1 MSGLEILPTRSTYSA
16 GESVE
21 IEVRGAAGPG
31 DLVVRQLGDEVLR
44 VPYSGEPSL
53 VLGWLP
59 VGTFGVELV
68 LAEQSARTAVEVT
81 MDARA
86 RLRYGFVVDYS
97 PDRDLR
103 GISDTVRRLHL
114 TDVQFYD
121 WAYRHADLLGGGEE
135 YRDALDQPI
144 SLQSVRDLVGAVR
157 HAGARALGYAAV
169 YAVGP
174 SEWPTWKHR
183 ALITAAGDPYGLGDF
198 LFVLDPAAPD
208 WLQSFTGQLSRAV
221 AEVGFDGFHLD
232 QYGYPKVAVRADGV
246 VVDVSNSFATLID
259 SVRAALPAAH
269 LIFNNVNDFPTWV
282 TARLE
287 QDAVYIEPWEPH
299 LTLGSLGAL
308 VARTRGLA
316 GKKPI
321 ALAAYQHVYDSAPAA
336 SADTATALTMA
347 TLYSHGA
354 TQLLAGETD
363 RILVDPY
370 YVRNHVV
377 EASTA
382 DLLKRW
388 YDFLVEH
395 DALLL
400 DPGIVDVT
408 GSYAGG
414 YNDDCDVAFPGV
426 TIGSTAVPGTVW
438 RRVTSI
444 DSRLVV
450 HLINLIGQDDALWDA
465 PRNEQMRT
473 GEGTLRI
480 RRVAGTTP
488 RVRVADPDGLG
499 RLIDVP
505 VTLEGNHAT
514 ATIPDFGTWQIVVI
528 DLVNGDAE

>member
-16 GESVE
+16 GESVV

-31 DLVVRQLGDEVLR
+31 ELLVRKLGDEVLR
-44 VPYSGEPSL
+44 VSYSGESSI

-59 VGTFGVELV
+59 VGAFGVELV
-68 LAEQSARTAVEVT
+68 LDAASARTAVEVT
-81 MDARA
+81 TDARA

-97 PDRDLR
+97 PGRDLL

-144 SLQSVRDLVGAVR
+144 SLQSVRDLVSAVR
-157 HAGARALGYAAV
+157 DAGARSLGYAAV

-174 SEWPTWKHR
+174 SEWATWQHR
-183 ALITAAGDPYGLGDF
+183 ALLTATGEPYGLGDF
-198 LFVLDPAAPD
+198 LFLLDPASPE
-208 WLQSFTGQLSRAV
+208 WLQSFTGQLGSAV

-232 QYGYPKVAVRADGV
+232 QYGYPKRALRADGV
-246 VVDVSNSFATLID
+246 VVDVAVSFATLID
-259 SVRAALPAAH
+259 SVRAALPTAR
-269 LIFNNVNDFPTWV
+269 LVFNNVNDFPTWV

-299 LTLGSLGAL
+299 LTLGSLGAV
-308 VARTRGLA
+308 VARARGLA

-354 TQLLAGETD
+354 TQLLAGEAD

-395 DALLL
+395 DAVLL
-400 DPGIVDVT
+400 DPDIVDVT
-408 GSYAGG
+408 GSYVGE
-414 YNDDCDVAFPGV
+414 YNDDCDVAFPGLIV
-426 TIGSTAVPGTVW
+426 GSTASPGTVW

-444 DSRLVV
+444 RSRLVV
-450 HLINLIGQDDALWDA
+450 HLINLVGQDDALWDA
-465 PRNEQMRT
+465 PRNEQVRT
-473 GEGTLRI
+473 GDGKLRV
-480 RRVAGTTP
+480 RRIGGATP
-488 RVRVADPDGLG
+488 RIRVADPDGLG
-499 RLIDVP
+499 RLVDVP
-505 VTLEGNHAT
+505 VTLDGTHAT
-514 ATIPDFGTWQIVVI
+514 ATIPDFGTWQLVVI
-528 DLVNGDAE
+528 DLVNGETE

>member
-1 MSGLEILPTRSTYSA
+1 MSGLEILPTRATYSA
-16 GESVE
+16 GESVA
-21 IEVRGAAGPG
+21 IEARGAAGPG
-31 DLVVRQLGDEVLR
+31 ELVVRKLGDEVLR
-44 VPYSGEPSL
+44 VAYSGEPSL

-68 LAEQSARTAVEVT
+68 LAEASARTAVEVT
-81 MDARA
+81 TDSRA

-97 PDRDLR
+97 PDRDVR

-144 SLQSVRDLVGAVR
+144 SLQSVRDLAGAVR
-157 HAGARALGYAAV
+157 RAGARALGYAAV

-174 SEWPTWKHR
+174 SEWPAWKHR
-183 ALITAAGDPYGLGDF
+183 ALLTSVGEPYSLGDF

-208 WLQSFTGQLSRAV
+208 WLQSFTGQLSRSV

-232 QYGYPKVAVRADGV
+232 QYGYPKVAIRADGA
-246 VVDVSNSFATLID
+246 VVDVASSFATLID

-269 LIFNNVNDFPTWV
+269 LMFNNVNDFPTWA

-308 VARTRGLA
+308 VSRTRSVA

-321 ALAAYQHVYDSAPAA
+321 ALAAYQHVYDFAPAA

-382 DLLKRW
+382 VLLTSW

-395 DALLL
+395 DRILMAE
-400 DPGIVDVT
+400 DIVDVT
-408 GSYAGG
+408 ASYAGA
-414 YNDDCDVAFPGV
+414 YNDDCDVSFPG
-426 TIGSTAVPGTVW
+426 AVPTSAPEPGAVW
-438 RRVTSI
+438 RRVTAAG
-444 DSRLVV
+444 DAVVV
-450 HLINLIGQDDALWDA
+450 HLINLCGQADALWDA
-465 PRNEQMRT
+465 PRSTPIPQR
-473 GEGTLRI
+473 GTLRF
-480 RRVAGTTP
+480 RLSGSTAP
-488 RVRVADPDGLG
+488 RVRAADPDAEG
-499 RLIDVP
+499 RLIELDV
-505 VTLEGNHAT
+505 VVEGTHAT
-514 ATIPDFGTWQIVVI
+514 VQLPEFGIWQVI
-528 DLVNGDAE
+528 LIGELS